1 MIEIVLFIKII
12 FIHLLVWPIATENV
26 CELQQSIMDDVYG
39 NNNIGIFAGKNYKTG
54 DIVEVSPISRLSHE
68 SAKNNILDE
77 YVMGYNSSH
86 VSLVF
91 GYACIYNHGETRSVG
106 NFIYEEDDDDDSE
119 KSGLRDGPMI
129 AEIDINQGDEIFFN
143 YGETWFESRNIHHKK
158 VVERPA
164 VRSRRDIPGCPQYYT
179 YIDNRKLYAKR
190 AIPKDTIIEV
200 ARSLLV
206 PHEAWREKELRN
218 LVWLFPNSS
227 KTSMGVLNLGWGAF
241 YSAYDKETSTSLDD
255 DDEANVKYSTWNSND
270 PHDDDNDYDGEGD
283 NNNINASPD
292 SDSLLGNACKEKFF
306 ILFKSAR
313 EINAHEELTIN
324 LDTHNDEGLKYAT
337 ELLEASCNFV

>member
-1 MIEIVLFIKII
+1 
-12 FIHLLVWPIATENV
+12 
-26 CELQQSIMDDVYG
+26 MDDVYG
-39 NNNIGIFAGKNYKTG
+39 NNNIGIFAGKNYKAG
-54 DIVEVSPISRLSHE
+54 DVLEVDISVNLPSE

-106 NFIYEEDDDDDSE
+106 NYIYEDDIEEGEGEGDHN
-119 KSGLRDGPMI
+119 LRDGPMI

-179 YIDNRKLYAKR
+179 YIDKRKLYAKR

-206 PHEAWREKELRN
+206 PYEAWREKELRN

-227 KTSMGVLNLGWGAF
+227 KTSTGVLNLGWGAF
-241 YSAYDKETSTSLDD
+241 YSAYDKETSL
-255 DDEANVKYSTWNSND
+255 DDEANVKYSTWNSNY
-270 PHDDDNDYDGEGD
+270 HDDDNDNYNHDGD
-283 NNNINASPD
+283 INNNASPD
-292 SDSLLGNACKEKFF
+292 ADSLLGNACKEKFF